1 MTRTLGRTVAI
12 ASHGLTVLSGMIWS
26 LCGQSLCVN
35 KAVTTSSGTKRR
47 WHICDHMSSVPA
59 KAHAKGLLPATADKQ
74 ADQQQG
80 EMRMLLVSPDH
91 AGEIQK

>member
-1 MTRTLGRTVAI
+1 
-12 ASHGLTVLSGMIWS
+12 
-26 LCGQSLCVN
+26 
-35 KAVTTSSGTKRR
+35 
-47 WHICDHMSSVPA
+47 MSSVPA